1 MSDAYLDLIAAKV
14 GQARPRGLQNIPD
27 LHPDLFPHQH
37 DVAGF
42 LINQGSGAPF
52 LDTGMGKTLVE
63 LEFGRVMM
71 EHTNKPT
78 LIFTPLAVGPQMVRE
93 ASRFGIGARQV
104 KNQGEVGPG
113 LNITNYERLH
123 LFDNREFGAVVLDES
138 GILKSF
144 SGKTTKALMN
154 FASPI
159 PYRCA
164 GTATPAPNDHMEIG
178 QHSQFLGVMDSSEM
192 LARWFIADQKNMGRY
207 RLKGHAVKPFWSWVA
222 SWSRC
227 ISRPSDLGYS
237 DDGFILPELKR
248 IRHLV
253 RADISLET
261 NGLLMRLPDTSATA
275 IHKEKRL
282 TASARADAA
291 VTPVLA
297 ESSEPWVIWVDTD
310 YEAAEIMK
318 RVPSAIEVHGRM
330 KADEK
335 EDLLDAFSRG
345 LERVLVTKPSIAG
358 WGLNWQ
364 HCARTAFAGLS
375 FSYEAYYQAVRRFW
389 RFGQLREVH
398 AHIAMADTELAIW
411 NTISRKAGDHEAMK
425 REMADAMRRATI
437 ERTTRHPYQAHTPA
451 KLPAWIRGAA

>member
-14 GQARPRGLQNIPD
+14 GQARPRGLQSIPD

-237 DDGFILPELKR
+237 DDGFVLPELKR

-253 RADISLET
+253 RA
-261 NGLLMRLPDTSATA
+261 
-275 IHKEKRL
+275 
-282 TASARADAA
+282 
-291 VTPVLA
+291 
-297 ESSEPWVIWVDTD
+297 
-310 YEAAEIMK
+310 
-318 RVPSAIEVHGRM
+318 
-330 KADEK
+330 
-335 EDLLDAFSRG
+335 ED
-345 LERVLVTKPSIAG
+345 
-358 WGLNWQ
+358 
-364 HCARTAFAGLS
+364 
-375 FSYEAYYQAVRRFW
+375 
-389 RFGQLREVH
+389 
-398 AHIAMADTELAIW
+398 
-411 NTISRKAGDHEAMK
+411 RKSVV
-425 REMADAMRRATI
+425 
-437 ERTTRHPYQAHTPA
+437 
-451 KLPAWIRGAA
+451 